1 MATFGIDETHGI
13 LKRPGN
19 EFVAVSDRLAW
30 SSVFASIQRERP
42 YEDSF
47 AARPDHLIILHLDGF
62 VKVDRWV
69 GVSRESRMIPPGG
82 TFMVPGGMD
91 FRVRLGDSL
100 STMHF
105 YLRQSVLDEVA
116 RDIWQGDP
124 DRLEL
129 IPRIG
134 ESDPLIE
141 RIILD
146 LREELLDPGAGGET
160 YVDYLARAAAAR
172 LIKAHSVHGRE
183 RARPIPASLTGDG
196 RRKVAEAT
204 DYVHAH
210 LHRSIR
216 LEELAAAVGLTVP
229 QLTVLFKRTLRQP
242 PHRFVTNLRVTRA
255 REMLVTTS
263 LPITEIALA
272 CGFSHQEHMTRIFKR
287 ETGLT
292 PAVYRRDAG

>member
-1 MATFGIDETHGI
+1 MTAFGIDETHGI
-13 LKRPGN
+13 LRRPGN
-19 EFVAVSDRLAW
+19 EFVAVSDRLNW

-47 AARPDHLIILHLDGF
+47 GARPDHLIILHLDGF

-91 FRVRLGDSL
+91 FRVRLGDPL

-105 YLRQSVLDEVA
+105 YLRRQVIQEVA
-116 RDIWQGDP
+116 RDLWKGDP
-124 DRLEL
+124 ERIEFL
-129 IPRIG
+129 PRIG
-134 ESDPLIE
+134 EVDPLIE

-146 LREELLDPGAGGET
+146 IREELLDPGSMGEA
-160 YVDYLARAAAAR
+160 YVDHLARAAAAR
-172 LIKAHSVHGRE
+172 LIKSHTSDRSRV
-183 RARPIPASLTGDG
+183 RPQVAAAGDG
-196 RRKVAEAT
+196 RRKIVQAT
-204 DYVHAH
+204 EYVNAYM
-210 LHRSIR
+210 HRTIR
-216 LEELAAAVGLTVP
+216 LEELAVALDVSVSQLAA
-229 QLTVLFKRTLRQP
+229 LFKRTLGQP
-242 PHRFVTNLRVTRA
+242 PHRFIMNLRVARA
-255 REMLVTTS
+255 REMLVTTA
-263 LPITEIALA
+263 LPLTEIALA